1 LEPLDLLAEIARIN
15 KRIREAGRERL
26 ELVERFNRE
35 IRELVRDFEGTP
47 DTFKVYLDL
56 TRSLQRITRRVE
68 KAEADQSLDYID
80 QLEKAL
86 TVLKKRRFETAI
98 KELDRIPVL
107 GLLTEQRQLFEDY
120 KKGYAAMLTRCES
133 LEAEIREKGAYYESL
148 QDVDVTSFDELAALK
163 EQITAYNDGVGTFL
177 ETFVKQV
184 PILDVLRMSLD
195 ASYHPELGFPPSP
208 SHENAEK
215 LLSFVLSED
224 LSSLPLYRVLEYAKY
239 SDSKLSHYV
248 VDTTSFR
255 QVLESNVV
263 WLDSLDD
270 IKRRG
275 ALKLSLKEP
284 GVSLAVK
291 IPRLIAFLSKLNAP
305 TGLLTFLR
313 DTQKLVTSG
322 RYERIRATSAVNRNH
337 LEKIQQGAHIDDLR
351 ALEDERARLMEQL
364 EDLQEPRAVEIELA

>member
-1 LEPLDLLAEIARIN
+1 MEPADLLADIATIN

-47 DTFKVYLDL
+47 DTFRVFLDL
-56 TRSLQRITRRVE
+56 TRRLQRITRRVE
-68 KAEADQSLDYID
+68 KAHEDQSLDYSE

-107 GLLTEQRQLFEDY
+107 GLLTEQRRLFEEY
-120 KKGYAAMLTRCES
+120 KKGYAALRTRCES
-133 LEAEIREKGAYYESL
+133 VEAEIREKGAYYKSL
-148 QDVDVTSFDELAALK
+148 QNVDVTSFDELAALK
-163 EQITAYNDGVGTFL
+163 EQIAAYNDDVGTFL
-177 ETFVKQV
+177 ETFVKQTS
-184 PILDVLRMSLD
+184 ILDVLRISLD
-195 ASYHPELGFPPSP
+195 ASYHPELGFPPP
-208 SHENAEK
+208 PNHENAEK

-224 LSSLPLYRVLEYAKY
+224 LTTIPLFRFLEYAKY
-239 SDSKLSHYV
+239 SDNKLSHYV
-248 VDTTSFR
+248 GDTTSFR

-263 WLDSLDD
+263 WLESLDD

-275 ALKLSLKEP
+275 ALKLSLEEP

-291 IPRLIAFLSKLNAP
+291 IRRLIPFLSKLNAP

-313 DTQKLVTSG
+313 ETQKLVTSG
-322 RYERIRATSAVNRNH
+322 RYERIRATSAVNRDH
-337 LEKIQQGAHIDDLR
+337 LEKIQQGAHLGDLR
-351 ALEDERARLMEQL
+351 ALEDERARLTKQL

>member
-1 LEPLDLLAEIARIN
+1 LEPADLLAEIVTIN

-47 DTFKVYLDL
+47 DTFRVFLDL
-56 TRSLQRITRRVE
+56 TRRLKRITRRVE
-68 KAEADQSLDYID
+68 KAHEDQSLDYSE

-107 GLLTEQRQLFEDY
+107 GLLTEQRRLLEEY
-120 KKGYAAMLTRCES
+120 KKGYAALRTRCES
-133 LEAEIREKGAYYESL
+133 VEAEIREKGAYYKSL
-148 QDVDVTSFDELAALK
+148 QNLEVTSFDELAALK
-163 EQITAYNDGVGTFL
+163 GQIAVYNDDVGTFL
-177 ETFVKQV
+177 ETLVKQV
-184 PILDVLRMSLD
+184 PILDVLRISLD
-195 ASYHPELGFPPSP
+195 ASYHPELGFPPPP

-224 LSSLPLYRVLEYAKY
+224 LTTIPLFRFLEYAKY

-248 VDTTSFR
+248 GDTTSFR

-263 WLDSLDD
+263 WLESLDD

-275 ALKLSLKEP
+275 ALKLSLEEP

-291 IPRLIAFLSKLNAP
+291 IRRLIPFLSKLNAP

-313 DTQKLVTSG
+313 QTQKLVTSG
-322 RYERIRATSAVNRNH
+322 RYERIRATSAVNRDH
-337 LEKIQQGAHIDDLR
+337 IEKIQQGAHLGDLR
-351 ALEDERARLMEQL
+351 ALEDERSRLMKQL

>member
-1 LEPLDLLAEIARIN
+1 MEPADLLADIATIN

-47 DTFKVYLDL
+47 DTFRVFLDL
-56 TRSLQRITRRVE
+56 TRRLQRITRRVE
-68 KAEADQSLDYID
+68 KAHEDQSLDYSE

-107 GLLTEQRQLFEDY
+107 GLLTEQRRLFEEY
-120 KKGYAAMLTRCES
+120 KKGYAALRTRCES
-133 LEAEIREKGAYYESL
+133 VEAEIREKGAYYKSL
-148 QDVDVTSFDELAALK
+148 QNVDVTSFDELAALK
-163 EQITAYNDGVGTFL
+163 EQIAAYNDDVGTFL
-177 ETFVKQV
+177 ETFVKQTS
-184 PILDVLRMSLD
+184 ILDVLRISLD
-195 ASYHPELGFPPSP
+195 ASYHPELGFPPP
-208 SHENAEK
+208 PNHENAEK

-224 LSSLPLYRVLEYAKY
+224 LTTIPLFRFLEYAKY
-239 SDSKLSHYV
+239 SDNKLSHYV
-248 VDTTSFR
+248 GDTTSFR

-263 WLDSLDD
+263 WLESLDD
-270 IKRRG
+270 IKRRE
-275 ALKLSLKEP
+275 ALKLSLEEP

-291 IPRLIAFLSKLNAP
+291 IRRLIPFLSKLNAP

-313 DTQKLVTSG
+313 ETQKLVTSG
-322 RYERIRATSAVNRNH
+322 RYERIRATSAVNRDH
-337 LEKIQQGAHIDDLR
+337 LEKIQQGAHLGDLR
-351 ALEDERARLMEQL
+351 ALEDERARLTKQL

>member
-1 LEPLDLLAEIARIN
+1 LEPADLLADIATIN

-47 DTFKVYLDL
+47 DTFRVFLDL
-56 TRSLQRITRRVE
+56 TRRLQRITRRVE
-68 KAEADQSLDYID
+68 KAHEDQSLDYSE

-107 GLLTEQRQLFEDY
+107 GLLTEQRRLFEEY
-120 KKGYAAMLTRCES
+120 KKGYAALRTRCES
-133 LEAEIREKGAYYESL
+133 VEAEIREKGAYYKSL
-148 QDVDVTSFDELAALK
+148 QNVDVTSFDELAALK
-163 EQITAYNDGVGTFL
+163 EQIAAYNDDVGTFL
-177 ETFVKQV
+177 ETFVKQTS
-184 PILDVLRMSLD
+184 ILDVLRISLD
-195 ASYHPELGFPPSP
+195 ASYHPELGFPPPP

-224 LSSLPLYRVLEYAKY
+224 LTTIPLFRFLEYAKY
-239 SDSKLSHYV
+239 SDNKLSHYV
-248 VDTTSFR
+248 GDTTSFR

-263 WLDSLDD
+263 WLESLDD

-275 ALKLSLKEP
+275 ALKLSLEEP

-291 IPRLIAFLSKLNAP
+291 IRRLIPFLSKLNAP

-313 DTQKLVTSG
+313 ETQKLVTSG
-322 RYERIRATSAVNRNH
+322 RYERIRATSAVNRDH
-337 LEKIQQGAHIDDLR
+337 LEKIQQGAHLGDLR
-351 ALEDERARLMEQL
+351 ALEDERARLTKQL

>member
-1 LEPLDLLAEIARIN
+1 LEPLDLLVEIATIN

-47 DTFKVYLDL
+47 DTFRVYLDL
-56 TRSLQRITRRVE
+56 TRRLQRITRRVE
-68 KAEADQSLDYID
+68 KAREEESLDYTE

-86 TVLKKRRFETAI
+86 AVLKKRRFETAV

-107 GLLTEQRQLFEDY
+107 GLLTEQRRLFEEY
-120 KKGYAAMLTRCES
+120 KKGYAALRTRCES
-133 LEAEIREKGAYYESL
+133 VEAEIREKEAYYESL
-148 QDVDVTSFDELAALK
+148 QNVDVTSFDDLAALK
-163 EQITAYNDGVGTFL
+163 EQIAVYNGDVGTFL
-177 ETFVKQV
+177 ETFVKQA
-184 PILDVLRMSLD
+184 PALDVLRISLD

-208 SHENAEK
+208 SHENAEE
-215 LLSFVLSED
+215 LLALVQGED
-224 LSSLPLYRVLEYAKY
+224 LTSLPLYRLLEYAKY

-248 VDTTSFR
+248 GDTKSFR
-255 QVLESNVV
+255 QVLESNIV
-263 WLDSLDD
+263 WLESLDD
-270 IKRRG
+270 IKRRE

-313 DTQKLVTSG
+313 KTKKLVTSG
-322 RYERIRATSAVNRNH
+322 RYERIRATSAVNREH
-337 LEKIQQGAHIDDLR
+337 LKKIQQGAHIDDLR
-351 ALEDERARLMEQL
+351 ALEDERARLMKQL
-364 EDLQEPRAVEIELA
+364 NDLEEPRAVEIELA

>member
-1 LEPLDLLAEIARIN
+1 LEPADLLADIATIN

-47 DTFKVYLDL
+47 DTFRVFLDL
-56 TRSLQRITRRVE
+56 TRRLQRITRRVE
-68 KAEADQSLDYID
+68 KAHEDQSLDYSE

-107 GLLTEQRQLFEDY
+107 GLLTEQRRLFEEY
-120 KKGYAAMLTRCES
+120 KKGYAALRTRCES
-133 LEAEIREKGAYYESL
+133 VEAEIREKGAYYKSL
-148 QDVDVTSFDELAALK
+148 QNVDVTSFDELAALK
-163 EQITAYNDGVGTFL
+163 EQIAAYNDDVGTFL
-177 ETFVKQV
+177 ETFVKQTS
-184 PILDVLRMSLD
+184 ILDVLRISLD
-195 ASYHPELGFPPSP
+195 ASYHPELRFPPPP

-224 LSSLPLYRVLEYAKY
+224 LTTIPLFRFLEYAKY
-239 SDSKLSHYV
+239 SDNKLSHYV
-248 VDTTSFR
+248 GDTTSFR

-263 WLDSLDD
+263 WLESLDD
-270 IKRRG
+270 IKRRE
-275 ALKLSLKEP
+275 ALKLSLEEP

-291 IPRLIAFLSKLNAP
+291 IRRLIPFLSKLNAP

-313 DTQKLVTSG
+313 ETQKLVTSG
-322 RYERIRATSAVNRNH
+322 RYERIRATSAVNRDH
-337 LEKIQQGAHIDDLR
+337 LEKIQQGAHLGDLR
-351 ALEDERARLMEQL
+351 ALEDERARLTKQL

>member
-1 LEPLDLLAEIARIN
+1 LEPLDLLAEIATVN

-47 DTFKVYLDL
+47 DTFKVFLDL

-68 KAEADQSLDYID
+68 KAEADQSLDYTD

-163 EQITAYNDGVGTFL
+163 EQITAYNHGVGTFL
-177 ETFVKQV
+177 
-184 PILDVLRMSLD
+184 
-195 ASYHPELGFPPSP
+195 
-208 SHENAEK
+208 
-215 LLSFVLSED
+215 
-224 LSSLPLYRVLEYAKY
+224 
-239 SDSKLSHYV
+239 
-248 VDTTSFR
+248 
-255 QVLESNVV
+255 
-263 WLDSLDD
+263 
-270 IKRRG
+270 
-275 ALKLSLKEP
+275 
-284 GVSLAVK
+284 
-291 IPRLIAFLSKLNAP
+291 
-305 TGLLTFLR
+305 
-313 DTQKLVTSG
+313 
-322 RYERIRATSAVNRNH
+322 
-337 LEKIQQGAHIDDLR
+337 
-351 ALEDERARLMEQL
+351 
-364 EDLQEPRAVEIELA
+364 

>member
-1 LEPLDLLAEIARIN
+1 MEPLDLLVEIATIN
-15 KRIREAGRERL
+15 NRIREAGRERL

-47 DTFKVYLDL
+47 DTFRVYLDL
-56 TRSLQRITRRVE
+56 TRRLQRITRRVE
-68 KAEADQSLDYID
+68 KAQAEESLDYTE

-86 TVLKKRRFETAI
+86 TVLKKRRFETAV
-98 KELDRIPVL
+98 KELDRIPIL
-107 GLLTEQRQLFEDY
+107 GLLTEQRGLFEEY
-120 KKGYAAMLTRCES
+120 KKGYAALRTRYES
-133 LEAEIREKGAYYESL
+133 VEAEIREKGAYYESL
-148 QDVDVTSFDELAALK
+148 QNVDVTSFDDLAALK
-163 EQITAYNDGVGTFL
+163 EQIAAYNGGVSTFL
-177 ETFVKQV
+177 ETFIKQA
-184 PILDVLRMSLD
+184 PALDVLKISLD

-215 LLSFVLSED
+215 LLALVLSDD
-224 LSSLPLYRVLEYAKY
+224 LTSLPLYRLLEYAKY

-248 VDTTSFR
+248 GDTTNFR
-255 QVLESNVV
+255 QVLESNIV
-263 WLDSLDD
+263 WLESLDD

-305 TGLLTFLR
+305 TDLLTFLR
-313 DTQKLVTSG
+313 KTQKLVTSG
-322 RYERIRATSAVNRNH
+322 RYERIRATSAVNREH

-351 ALEDERARLMEQL
+351 ALEDERARLMKQL
-364 EDLQEPRAVEIELA
+364 KDLQEPRAVEIELV

>member
-1 LEPLDLLAEIARIN
+1 MEPADLLAEIVTIN

-47 DTFKVYLDL
+47 DTFRVFLDL
-56 TRSLQRITRRVE
+56 TRRLQRITRRVE
-68 KAEADQSLDYID
+68 KAHEDQSLDYSE

-98 KELDRIPVL
+98 KELDRIRVL
-107 GLLTEQRQLFEDY
+107 GLLTEQRRLFEEY
-120 KKGYAAMLTRCES
+120 KKGYAALRTRCES
-133 LEAEIREKGAYYESL
+133 VEAEIREKGAYYKSL
-148 QDVDVTSFDELAALK
+148 QNVDVTSFDELAALK
-163 EQITAYNDGVGTFL
+163 EQIAAYNDDVATFL
-177 ETFVKQV
+177 ETFVKQAS
-184 PILDVLRMSLD
+184 ILDVLRISLD
-195 ASYHPELGFPPSP
+195 ASYHPELGFPPPP

-224 LSSLPLYRVLEYAKY
+224 LTTIPLFRFLEYAKY

-248 VDTTSFR
+248 GDTTSFR

-263 WLDSLDD
+263 WLESLDD

-275 ALKLSLKEP
+275 ALKLSLEEP

-291 IPRLIAFLSKLNAP
+291 IRRLIPFLSKLNAP

-313 DTQKLVTSG
+313 ETQKLVTSG
-322 RYERIRATSAVNRNH
+322 RYERIRATSAVNRDH
-337 LEKIQQGAHIDDLR
+337 LEKIQQGAHLGDLR
-351 ALEDERARLMEQL
+351 ALEDERARLMKQL

>member
-1 LEPLDLLAEIARIN
+1 MEPADLLADIATIN

-47 DTFKVYLDL
+47 DTFRVFLDL
-56 TRSLQRITRRVE
+56 TRRLQRITRRVE
-68 KAEADQSLDYID
+68 KAHEDQSLDYSE

-107 GLLTEQRQLFEDY
+107 GLLTEQRRLFEEY
-120 KKGYAAMLTRCES
+120 KKGYAVLRTRCES
-133 LEAEIREKGAYYESL
+133 VEAEIREKGAYYKSL
-148 QDVDVTSFDELAALK
+148 QNVDVTSFDELAALK
-163 EQITAYNDGVGTFL
+163 EQIAAYNDDVGTFL
-177 ETFVKQV
+177 ETFVKQTS
-184 PILDVLRMSLD
+184 ILDVLRISLD
-195 ASYHPELGFPPSP
+195 ASYHPELGFPPPP

-224 LSSLPLYRVLEYAKY
+224 LTTIPLFRFLEYAKY
-239 SDSKLSHYV
+239 SDNKLSHYV
-248 VDTTSFR
+248 GDTTSFR

-263 WLDSLDD
+263 WLESLDD

-275 ALKLSLKEP
+275 ALKLSLEEP

-291 IPRLIAFLSKLNAP
+291 IRRLIPFLSKLNAP

-313 DTQKLVTSG
+313 ETQKLVTSG
-322 RYERIRATSAVNRNH
+322 RYERVRATSAVNRDH
-337 LEKIQQGAHIDDLR
+337 LEKIQQGAHLGDLR
-351 ALEDERARLMEQL
+351 ALEDERARLTKQL

>member
-1 LEPLDLLAEIARIN
+1 LEPADLLADIATIN

-47 DTFKVYLDL
+47 DTFRVFLDL
-56 TRSLQRITRRVE
+56 TRRLQRITRRVE
-68 KAEADQSLDYID
+68 KAHEDQSLDYSE

-107 GLLTEQRQLFEDY
+107 GLLTEQRRLFEEY
-120 KKGYAAMLTRCES
+120 KKGYAALRTRCES
-133 LEAEIREKGAYYESL
+133 VEAEIREKGAYYKSL
-148 QDVDVTSFDELAALK
+148 QNVDVTSFDELAALK
-163 EQITAYNDGVGTFL
+163 EQIAAYNDDVGTFL
-177 ETFVKQV
+177 ETFVKQTS
-184 PILDVLRMSLD
+184 ILDVLRISLD
-195 ASYHPELGFPPSP
+195 ASYHPELGFPPPP

-224 LSSLPLYRVLEYAKY
+224 LTTIPLFRFLEYAKY
-239 SDSKLSHYV
+239 SDNKLSHYV
-248 VDTTSFR
+248 GDTTSFR

-263 WLDSLDD
+263 WLESLDD

-275 ALKLSLKEP
+275 ALKLSLEEP

-291 IPRLIAFLSKLNAP
+291 IRRLIPFLSKLNAP

-313 DTQKLVTSG
+313 ETQKLVTSG
-322 RYERIRATSAVNRNH
+322 RYERVRATSAVNRDH
-337 LEKIQQGAHIDDLR
+337 LEKIQQGAHLGDLR
-351 ALEDERARLMEQL
+351 ALEDERARLTKQL

>member
-1 LEPLDLLAEIARIN
+1 LEPADLLADIATIN

-47 DTFKVYLDL
+47 DTFRVFLDL
-56 TRSLQRITRRVE
+56 TRRLQRITRRVE
-68 KAEADQSLDYID
+68 KAHEDQSLDYSE

-107 GLLTEQRQLFEDY
+107 GLLTEQRRLFEEY
-120 KKGYAAMLTRCES
+120 KKGYAALRTRCES
-133 LEAEIREKGAYYESL
+133 VEAEIREKGAYYKSL
-148 QDVDVTSFDELAALK
+148 QNVDVTSFDELAALK
-163 EQITAYNDGVGTFL
+163 EQIAAYNDDVGTFL
-177 ETFVKQV
+177 ETFVKQTS
-184 PILDVLRMSLD
+184 ILDVLRISLD
-195 ASYHPELGFPPSP
+195 ASYHPELGFPPP
-208 SHENAEK
+208 PNHENAEK

-224 LSSLPLYRVLEYAKY
+224 LTTIPLFRFLEYAKY
-239 SDSKLSHYV
+239 SDNKLSHYV
-248 VDTTSFR
+248 GDTTSFR

-263 WLDSLDD
+263 WLESLDD
-270 IKRRG
+270 IKRRE
-275 ALKLSLKEP
+275 ALKLSLEEP

-291 IPRLIAFLSKLNAP
+291 IRRLIPFLSKLNAP

-313 DTQKLVTSG
+313 ETQKLVTSG
-322 RYERIRATSAVNRNH
+322 RYERIRATSAVNRDH
-337 LEKIQQGAHIDDLR
+337 LEKIQQGAHLGDLR
-351 ALEDERARLMEQL
+351 ALEDERARLTKQL

>member
-1 LEPLDLLAEIARIN
+1 LEPADLLAEIATIN

-47 DTFKVYLDL
+47 DTFRVFLDL
-56 TRSLQRITRRVE
+56 TRRLQRITRRVE
-68 KAEADQSLDYID
+68 KAHEDQSLDYSE

-107 GLLTEQRQLFEDY
+107 GLLTEQRRLFEEY
-120 KKGYAAMLTRCES
+120 KKGYAALRTRCES
-133 LEAEIREKGAYYESL
+133 VEAEIREKGAYYKSL
-148 QDVDVTSFDELAALK
+148 QNVDVTSFDELAALK
-163 EQITAYNDGVGTFL
+163 EQIAAYNDDVGTFL
-177 ETFVKQV
+177 ETFVKQAS
-184 PILDVLRMSLD
+184 ILDVLRISLD
-195 ASYHPELGFPPSP
+195 ASYHPELGFPPPP

-224 LSSLPLYRVLEYAKY
+224 LTTIPLFRFLEYAKY

-248 VDTTSFR
+248 GDTTSFR

-263 WLDSLDD
+263 WLESLDD

-275 ALKLSLKEP
+275 ALKVSLEEP

-291 IPRLIAFLSKLNAP
+291 IRRLIPFLSKLNAP

-313 DTQKLVTSG
+313 DTQKLVTGG
-322 RYERIRATSAVNRNH
+322 RYERIRATSAVNRDH
-337 LEKIQQGAHIDDLR
+337 LEKIQQGAHLGDLR
-351 ALEDERARLMEQL
+351 ALEDERARLTKQL

>member
-1 LEPLDLLAEIARIN
+1 MEPADLLAEIATIN

-47 DTFKVYLDL
+47 DTFRVFLDL
-56 TRSLQRITRRVE
+56 TRRLQRITRRVE
-68 KAEADQSLDYID
+68 KAHEDQSLDYSE

-86 TVLKKRRFETAI
+86 TVLKKRRFETGI

-107 GLLTEQRQLFEDY
+107 GLLSEQRRLFEEY
-120 KKGYAAMLTRCES
+120 KKGYAALRTRCES
-133 LEAEIREKGAYYESL
+133 VEAEIREKSAYYKSL
-148 QDVDVTSFDELAALK
+148 QNVDVTSFDELATLK
-163 EQITAYNDGVGTFL
+163 EQIAAYNDDVGTFL
-177 ETFVKQV
+177 ETFVKQAS
-184 PILDVLRMSLD
+184 ILDVLRISLD
-195 ASYHPELGFPPSP
+195 ASYHPELGFPPPP
-208 SHENAEK
+208 SHENADK

-224 LSSLPLYRVLEYAKY
+224 LTSIPLFRFLEYAKY

-248 VDTTSFR
+248 GDTTSFR

-263 WLDSLDD
+263 WLESLDD

-275 ALKLSLKEP
+275 ALKLSLEEP

-291 IPRLIAFLSKLNAP
+291 IRRLIPFLSKLNAP

-313 DTQKLVTSG
+313 ETQKLVTSG
-322 RYERIRATSAVNRNH
+322 RYERIRATSAVNRDH
-337 LEKIQQGAHIDDLR
+337 LEKMKQGAHIGDLR
-351 ALEDERARLMEQL
+351 ALEDEHARLMKQL
-364 EDLQEPRAVEIELA
+364 KDLQEPRVVEIELA

>member
-1 LEPLDLLAEIARIN
+1 LEPADLLADIATIN

-47 DTFKVYLDL
+47 DTFRVFLDL
-56 TRSLQRITRRVE
+56 TRRLQRITRRVE
-68 KAEADQSLDYID
+68 KAHEDQSLDYSE

-107 GLLTEQRQLFEDY
+107 GLLTEQRRLFEEY
-120 KKGYAAMLTRCES
+120 KKGYAVLRTRCES
-133 LEAEIREKGAYYESL
+133 VEAEIREKGAYYKSL
-148 QDVDVTSFDELAALK
+148 QNVDVTSFDELAALK
-163 EQITAYNDGVGTFL
+163 EQIAAYNDDVGTFL
-177 ETFVKQV
+177 ETFVKQTS
-184 PILDVLRMSLD
+184 ILDVLRISLD
-195 ASYHPELGFPPSP
+195 ASYHPELGFPPPP

-224 LSSLPLYRVLEYAKY
+224 LTTIPLFRFLEYAKY
-239 SDSKLSHYV
+239 SDNKLSHYV
-248 VDTTSFR
+248 GDTTSFR

-263 WLDSLDD
+263 WLESLDD

-275 ALKLSLKEP
+275 ALKLSLEEP

-291 IPRLIAFLSKLNAP
+291 IRRLIPFLSKLNAP

-313 DTQKLVTSG
+313 ETQKLVTSG
-322 RYERIRATSAVNRNH
+322 RYERVRATSAVNRDH
-337 LEKIQQGAHIDDLR
+337 LEKIQQGAHLGDLR
-351 ALEDERARLMEQL
+351 ALEDERARLTKQL

>member
-1 LEPLDLLAEIARIN
+1 MEPADLLAEIATIN

-47 DTFKVYLDL
+47 DTFRVFLDL
-56 TRSLQRITRRVE
+56 TRRLQRITRRVE
-68 KAEADQSLDYID
+68 KAHEDQSLDYSE

-107 GLLTEQRQLFEDY
+107 GLLTEQRRLFEEY
-120 KKGYAAMLTRCES
+120 KKGYAALRTRCES
-133 LEAEIREKGAYYESL
+133 VEAEIREKGAYYKSL
-148 QDVDVTSFDELAALK
+148 QNVDVTSFDELAALK
-163 EQITAYNDGVGTFL
+163 EQIAAYNDDVGTFL
-177 ETFVKQV
+177 ETFVKQAS
-184 PILDVLRMSLD
+184 ILDVLRISLD
-195 ASYHPELGFPPSP
+195 ASYHPELGFPPPP

-224 LSSLPLYRVLEYAKY
+224 LTTIPLFRFLEYAKY

-248 VDTTSFR
+248 GDTTSFR

-263 WLDSLDD
+263 WLESLDD

-275 ALKLSLKEP
+275 ALKVSLEEP

-291 IPRLIAFLSKLNAP
+291 IRRLIPFLSKLNAP

-322 RYERIRATSAVNRNH
+322 RYERIRATSVVNRDH
-337 LEKIQQGAHIDDLR
+337 LEKIQQGAHLGDLR
-351 ALEDERARLMEQL
+351 ALEDERARLTKQL